1 MIYNVDMDIRTY
13 IKQSRG
19 HHAKAL
25 AQKAGTSVGYLR
37 LLSYGLRRPSA
48 ELALRLEYA
57 SGGLITASELRPDL
71 PWPTHSSASAKEAA

>member
-1 MIYNVDMDIRTY
+1 MDIRTY

-37 LLSYGLRRPSA
+37 LLSYGLRKPSA
-48 ELALRLEYA
+48 DLAIRLEHA
-57 SGGLITASELRPDL
+57 SDGLIPARELRPDL
-71 PWPTHSSASAKEAA
+71 PWPTNASANASAKEAA

>member
-1 MIYNVDMDIRTY
+1 MDIQTY

-25 AQKAGTSVGYLR
+25 AQMAGTSVGYLR

-48 ELALRLEYA
+48 DMALKLEHA
-57 SGGLITASELRPDL
+57 SGGLITARELRPDL
-71 PWPTHSSASAKEAA
+71 PWPASRSIAHEDATTH